1 MADRRERVMLP
12 LSAATSIWPTGA
24 NITCSTPGEP
34 PPPTSPRA
42 SSGLVSTRRMFLGA
56 CVPVVRFCLREG
68 SVERIMMTARNTLI
82 VIGIVAAVI
91 ILVLL
96 IFAQTSATSGG

>member
-1 MADRRERVMLP
+1 MHIFRER
-12 LSAATSIWPTGA
+12 
-24 NITCSTPGEP
+24 
-34 PPPTSPRA
+34 
-42 SSGLVSTRRMFLGA
+42 
-56 CVPVVRFCLREG
+56 
-68 SVERIMMTARNTLI
+68 SVERIMVTARNTLI

>member
-1 MADRRERVMLP
+1 V
-12 LSAATSIWPTGA
+12 
-24 NITCSTPGEP
+24 
-34 PPPTSPRA
+34 PPPTPDPLESILRGPNSP
-42 SSGLVSTRRMFLGA
+42 RRMFLA
-56 CVPVVRFCLREG
+56 ARASSVRCCLHER
-68 SVERIMMTARNTLI
+68 SVERIMMTAKNTLI